1 MNRDN
6 NETFSSNEKLS
17 KQWST
22 RFFMAVLTF
31 PKTILFF
38 GLLIIIA
45 TAIFIP
51 DMEKDTRSDAFMP
64 ADHPALV
71 YRDKVKDVFG
81 LKDPM
86 VIAVVNDGKTGVFN
100 PNTLEL
106 VAWLTQRIGTIDN
119 IDPERITSLATE
131 NDIIGTQD
139 GMVVE
144 EFFASPPETQ
154 QQADQIREAVMDF
167 PLYLG
172 SLVSREG
179 NATLIVAELIDQNQ
193 AQTVYAELLSLAEQA
208 PTQAGESIHIAGE
221 GAVSGYMGAYI
232 DADAQR
238 LNPIAALIITLVL
251 FIAFRTW
258 RGTLLP
264 NFIVLATVGS
274 AMGIMALSEVSFFVI
289 TNALPV
295 VLIGIAVAD
304 SIHILSQYYEE
315 IALSPHDSP
324 QQIVLRTMVHMWRPV
339 TVTTLTTM
347 AGFLGLSLASIMPPM
362 KFFGLFAMLGV
373 GVAWLY
379 SITVLP
385 AALSLLK
392 LSPSPAYDNI
402 TVSQNLVSPA
412 TSQVT
417 NQARLDRFSR
427 FMISLG
433 RWVNSHHIMI
443 LIMAASVTVMGV
455 LGAFKLELNEA
466 RITTFQKDEAI
477 VKADT
482 VINKFFDG
490 VHYLDVV
497 IETPQVEDLFKPDN
511 LKRIEALQNYA
522 ETLPHVKGST
532 SIVDYLK
539 QMNRALNEDHPDAYQ
554 LPEHADL
561 VAQYFLLYSASGDPT
576 DFEEQVDYDYRLANV
591 RLRMDSGVYSDEKV
605 VVEAMQHYIST
616 HFNFPDISANLSG
629 RVNVDYHWINR
640 LGENHFSSVAIALLL
655 VWIMA
660 SLSLRSMAAGV
671 ITVIPVAISILL
683 IYAVM
688 GVTGIWLAI
697 GTSMFAAIA
706 IGLGVDFAVH
716 TIERLQVLIRQQQ
729 YSFDE
734 AMDILYPSTGR
745 ALFFNFVALVLG
757 FGVLVTSE
765 VVPLIHFGSL
775 VAVGVSASFLASIT
789 ILPAIIKAVRPAFLF
804 PKQPS
809 KQEPKQQ
816 PASTVVTV
824 TAD

>member
-1 MNRDN
+1 MNTNN
-6 NETFSSNEKLS
+6 NETFSSKEKLS
-17 KQWST
+17 KEWSA
-22 RFFMAVLTF
+22 RFFMTVLAY
-31 PKTILFF
+31 PKTILTI
-38 GLLIIIA
+38 GILIVIA

-51 DMEKDTRSDAFMP
+51 SLEKDTRSDAFMP

-71 YRDKVKDVFG
+71 YREKVKDIFG

-86 VIAVVNDGKTGVFN
+86 VIAVVNDGNTGVFN
-100 PNTLEL
+100 PETLEL
-106 VAWLTQRIGTIDN
+106 VDWLTQRIGKIDN

-131 NDIIGTQD
+131 NDIIGTHD

-144 EFFASPPETQ
+144 EFFSSPPETQ
-154 QQADQIREAVMDF
+154 QQADQIREAIMDF

-193 AQTVYAELLSLAEQA
+193 AQKVYAELLSLAKQA
-208 PTQAGESIHIAGE
+208 PTKQGESIHIAGE

-251 FIAFRTW
+251 FIAFRTM

-274 AMGIMALSEVSFFVI
+274 ALGIMALSGVSFFVI

-315 IALSPHDSP
+315 IAQSPQDSP
-324 QQIVLRTMVHMWRPV
+324 QEIVLRTMVHMWRPI

-392 LSPSPAYDNI
+392 LSPSPAYSIIN
-402 TVSQNLVSPA
+402 VSLNQIDPA
-412 TSQVT
+412 TH
-417 NQARLDRFSR
+417 QARLDRFSR
-427 FMISLG
+427 FMIIFG
-433 RWVNSHHIMI
+433 RWVNTHHIMI
-443 LIMAASVTVMGV
+443 LIIGASVTVMGI
-455 LGAFKLELNEA
+455 LGAYKIELNEA

-482 VINKFFDG
+482 VINKSFDG

-554 LPEHADL
+554 LPDNSDL

-591 RLRMDSGVYSDEKV
+591 RIRMDTGIYSDEKV
-605 VVEAMQHYIST
+605 VVEAMQNYISA
-616 HFNFPDISANLSG
+616 HFNLPEISANLSG

-655 VWIMA
+655 VWLMA
-660 SLSLRSMAAGV
+660 SLSLRSMVAGV

-716 TIERLQVLIRQQQ
+716 TIERLQVLIRKQQ

-734 AMDILYPSTGR
+734 AMAMLYPSTGR
-745 ALFFNFVALVLG
+745 ALLFNFVALVLG

-765 VVPLIHFGSL
+765 VVPLIRFGSL
-775 VAVGVSASFLASIT
+775 VAVGVSASFLASMT

-804 PKQPS
+804 SQK
-809 KQEPKQQ
+809 KPKQQ
-816 PASTVVTV
+816 PASTTITV